1 MKKKITNFWNI
12 LKLTFKGWNADDPF
26 RQSAVIA
33 YYAIFSLPAL
43 LVLIVNVIGFFFE
56 REAINNEIS
65 RQIEGSM
72 GSETAEQLQQIMQK
86 AGETKAGVVS
96 TIIAIATIL
105 IGATGVFVQLQKTLN
120 NIMDVKEKENLGF
133 LRQLKSRLFSFGL
146 ILSIGF
152 LLLVSLVI
160 SSALAAFSHWLEAR
174 FPEVIAYLFY
184 VVEFAISLSVIS
196 LLFALMFKILPDV
209 KIRWRNIWLGSF
221 LTGILFIIGK
231 YALSIYFGKAEPA
244 SVYGAAGSII
254 LVLLWVSYSSMI
266 VFFGAEFTK
275 QYAVYHGTDLR
286 PKKDAVKIKT
296 ETENKNK
303 TDTGN
308 SQQIQPPNRKQNKEE
323 KEEVKEEE
331 ILF

>member
-1 MKKKITNFWNI
+1 MKKRILNFWKI
-12 LKLTFKGWNADDPF
+12 LKSTFKGWNADDPF

-56 REAINNEIS
+56 REAINGELS

-72 GSETAEQLQQIMQK
+72 GPETAKQIEQIIQK

-120 NIMDVKEKENLGF
+120 NIMNVKEKENLGF

-152 LLLVSLVI
+152 LLLISLVI
-160 SSALAAFSHWLEAR
+160 SSGLAAFSHWLEAR

-184 VVEFAISLSVIS
+184 IVEFAISLSVII

-209 KIRWRNIWLGSF
+209 KMRWRNIWIGSF
-221 LTGILFIIGK
+221 MTGILFIIGK
-231 YALSIYFGKAEPA
+231 YALSFYFGKAEPA

-266 VFFGAEFTK
+266 IFFGAEFTK
-275 QYAVYHGTDLR
+275 QYAVYHRTEIH
-286 PKKDAVKIKT
+286 PSKDAEMIEKT
-296 ETENKNK
+296 SSSSEQQIHKTNPAENKNK
-303 TDTGN
+303 TEDVKTE
-308 SQQIQPPNRKQNKEE
+308 KQ
-323 KEEVKEEE
+323 